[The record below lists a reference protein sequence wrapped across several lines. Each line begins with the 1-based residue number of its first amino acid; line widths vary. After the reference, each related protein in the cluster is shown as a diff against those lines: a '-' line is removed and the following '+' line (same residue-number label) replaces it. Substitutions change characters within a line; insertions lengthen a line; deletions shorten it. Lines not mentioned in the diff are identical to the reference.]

1 MTLLTNDERI
11 ARMRALCTLAN
22 AREWRD
28 ARASGNFP
36 FATAVMLNRVGL
48 WGEVTVRYAEA
59 RLQEVLDTADR
70 AYRLPLA

>member
-1 MTLLTNDERI
+1 MTRTPLTNADRLT
-11 ARMRALCTLAN
+11 RQLALFTLAN

-28 ARASGNFP
+28 ARDSGSFP

-48 WGEVTVRYAEA
+48 WGEMTVRYAET
-59 RLQEVLDTADR
+59 RFVEILDR